1 MRRTLLRTVRE
12 EVLELER
19 AARGEPAY
27 VALHETKKRLIH
39 IAHLIVDSG
48 TDKNFSRVC
57 SCFRPS

>member
-27 VALHETKKRLIH
+27 VALHETKKRSIY
-39 IAHLIVDSG
+39 IDRLIVDFG
-48 TDKNFSRVC
+48 TDKFFYGV
-57 SCFRPS
+57 FLFAPS